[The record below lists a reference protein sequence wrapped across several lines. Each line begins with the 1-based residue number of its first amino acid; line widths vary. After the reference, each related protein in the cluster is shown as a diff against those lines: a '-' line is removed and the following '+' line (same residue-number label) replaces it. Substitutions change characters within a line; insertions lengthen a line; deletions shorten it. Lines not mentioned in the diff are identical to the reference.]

1 MEKNWPNVYKDLGI
15 KPVINAKSWVTIY
28 GGSIMRPEVIK
39 SIQEASSVFVDLEEL
54 HNVAGEFVSKV
65 CGSEMSIVTSG
76 CATSI
81 VLMAAASIT
90 GKDKDKISKI
100 PHTQGMKNEIL
111 IHEGQR
117 NNYDKAFET
126 PGGVLVEYDNNN
138 LEEKINEKTCAIA
151 YVIAPFFDEGLGLS
165 ETIEIAH
172 KNKLP
177 LLLDAAAEL
186 PPRENLTKFISM
198 GVDAVGFSG
207 GKGIGG
213 PQSTGIL
220 TGKKELIEAAKLHS
234 FQNLHTTKAA
244 IGRPMKVTK
253 ENIVGFVTA
262 LKLFIEDD
270 EVAEKHF
277 WYKKAESL
285 MSKLKAKEGLK
296 VFIDDEYPN
305 RQGPT
310 VVISFESNYK
320 GPKSEK
326 IMEVLSKS
334 DPKIYVGGGLND
346 GHAYRDEISIT
357 VHSLDEIDIDI
368 IAEKLNEV
376 IID

>member
-1 MEKNWPNVYKDLGI
+1 MGKNWPNVYKELGI
-15 KPVINAKSWVTIY
+15 KPVINAKSWVTVY

-39 SIQEASSVFVDLEEL
+39 SIEEASSVFVDIEEL
-54 HNVAGEFVSKV
+54 HEVAGEFVAKV
-65 CGSEMSIVTSG
+65 CGSEMAIVTSG

-90 GKDKDKISKI
+90 GKNKEKISKI
-100 PHTQGMKNEIL
+100 PHTEGMKNEIL
-111 IHEGQR
+111 IHTGQR
-117 NNYDKAFET
+117 NNYDKAFEI
-126 PGGVLVEYDNNN
+126 PGGKLVEYNNEN
-138 LEEKINEKTCAIA
+138 LEDKINDKTCAIS
-151 YVIAPFFDEGLGLS
+151 YIIAPFFDEGIGL
-165 ETIEIAH
+165 ENTIEIAH
-172 KNKLP
+172 NNNLP

-220 TGKKELIEAAKLHS
+220 AGKKDLIEAAQLHS
-234 FQNLHTTKAA
+234 FQNLHTKKAA

-253 ENIVGFVTA
+253 ENIVGFITA

-270 EVAEKHF
+270 ENIEKEI
-277 WYKKAESL
+277 WSKKAEL
-285 MSKLKAKEGLK
+285 LKDKIKETNGIK
-296 VFIDDEYPN
+296 ISVEDEYPN

-310 VVISFESNYK
+310 VVLSFEKNYK
-320 GPKSEK
+320 GPRSEE
-326 IMEVLSKS
+326 IMNELSKN
-334 DPKIYVGGGLND
+334 DPKIYAGGGLND
-346 GHAYRDEISIT
+346 GHAYLDEVSLV

-368 IAEKLNEV
+368 IANKLNK
-376 IID
+376 IIS